1 MSATTDQGI
10 AGAAEPTA
18 EITGRGATKVRPVTV
33 EHVAND
39 LPREHDLVAGDEA
52 RSLGYAIAAAT
63 PERRRDLRSVTLD
76 DRLSV
81 IGSAAAALAL
91 DWLVYWQLLPFSGI
105 VGFVVAWY
113 VLFLLLYAVVSGM
126 RSGRPLVVDRLMSAV
141 VHGAAIV
148 VGGALLLVVVST
160 VVQGAGAI
168 AHANFFTSDLS
179 HAGPLDPL
187 TIGGALHALVGTLI
201 EIAITIVITLPLGL
215 LTALYLNEVGGR
227 PARIVRSIVEAMTA
241 LPDVVAGLFV
251 YIVLLV
257 TLGLPAS
264 GFAAAVAL
272 SITMMPITARASEVV
287 LRVVP
292 GGLREASLALG
303 ASQWRTVWRVVLPTA
318 RPGLATALILGVA
331 RGIGETAPVL
341 LTAGFTNFLH
351 LNPFNG
357 PMVSLPLFIYQSA
370 LLPEHVEV
378 QRAFGAAVE
387 LLVLVVILFVTART
401 LAGRRGVGR

>member
-1 MSATTDQGI
+1 MSATTETMTR
-10 AGAAEPTA
+10 AEVP
-18 EITGRGATKVRPVTV
+18 
-33 EHVAND
+33 EHVAYD
-39 LPREHDLVAGDEA
+39 LPREHELVAGPDA
-52 RSLGYAIAAAT
+52 RPLGHAMAAAT
-63 PERRRDLRSVTLD
+63 PEHRRVLRSATVD

-105 VGFVVAWY
+105 VGIVVCWY
-113 VLFLLLYAVVSGM
+113 VIFLLLYALVSGM
-126 RSGRPLVVDRLMSAV
+126 RHGRPLVVDRLMSAV
-141 VHGAAIV
+141 VHGAAIA

-160 VVQGAGAI
+160 VAQGAA
-168 AHANFFTSDLS
+168 AVSYANFFTSDLR
-179 HAGPLDPL
+179 HAGPLNPL
-187 TIGGALHALVGTLI
+187 TVGGALHALVGTLI
-201 EIAITIVITLPLGL
+201 EVAITVVITLPLGVT
-215 LTALYLNEVGGR
+215 TAVYLNEVGGR
-227 PARIVRSIVEAMTA
+227 FSRLVRSVVEAMTA

-264 GFAAAVAL
+264 GFAAAIAL
-272 SITMMPITARASEVV
+272 SITMLPITARAAEVV

-341 LTAGFTNFLH
+341 LTAGFTNYLN
-351 LNPFNG
+351 LNPLSG

-387 LLVLVVILFVTART
+387 LLVLVVLLFVTART
-401 LAGRRGVGR
+401 LAGRRTRGTR

>member
-1 MSATTDQGI
+1 M
-10 AGAAEPTA
+10 
-18 EITGRGATKVRPVTV
+18 
-33 EHVAND
+33 
-39 LPREHDLVAGDEA
+39 
-52 RSLGYAIAAAT
+52 AAAT
-63 PERRRDLRSVTLD
+63 PEHRRVLRSATVD

-105 VGFVVAWY
+105 VGFVVCWY
-113 VLFLLLYAVVSGM
+113 VVFLLLYALVSGM
-126 RSGRPLVVDRLMSAV
+126 RHGRPLVVDRLMSAV

-160 VVQGAGAI
+160 VAQGAA
-168 AHANFFTSDLS
+168 AVSYANFFTSDLR
-179 HAGPLDPL
+179 HAGPLNPL
-187 TIGGALHALVGTLI
+187 TVGGALHALVGTLI
-201 EIAITIVITLPLGL
+201 EVAITVVITLPLGVT
-215 LTALYLNEVGGR
+215 TAVYLNEVGGR
-227 PARIVRSIVEAMTA
+227 FSRLVRSVVEAMTA

-264 GFAAAVAL
+264 GFAAAIAL
-272 SITMMPITARASEVV
+272 SITMLPITARAAEVV

-341 LTAGFTNFLH
+341 LTAGFTNY
-351 LNPFNG
+351 LNVNPLNG
-357 PMVSLPLFIYQSA
+357 PMVSLPLFIYESA

-387 LLVLVVILFVTART
+387 LLLLVVVLFVTARA
-401 LAGRRGVGR
+401 LAGRGSRGDR

>member
-1 MSATTDQGI
+1 MSATTGEGVATD
-10 AGAAEPTA
+10 AEPTA
-18 EITGRGATKVRPVTV
+18 EIGVGRRVPL
-33 EHVAND
+33 EHVAHD
-39 LPREHDLVAGDEA
+39 LPREHDLVSGAEA
-52 RSLGYAIAAAT
+52 RPLGYALAAAT
-63 PERRRDLRSVTLD
+63 PERRRDLRSVTTD
-76 DRLSV
+76 DRLAV
-81 IGSAAAALAL
+81 LGSAAAALAL

-105 VGFVVAWY
+105 VGFVIAWY
-113 VLFLLLYAVVSGM
+113 ALFLVLYAVVSGL
-126 RSGRPLVVDRLMSAV
+126 RHGRPLVVDRMMSAV
-141 VHGAAIV
+141 VHGAAVV

-160 VVQGAGAI
+160 VVQGAPAI
-168 AHANFFTSDLS
+168 VHANFFTSDLS

-187 TIGGALHALVGTLI
+187 SVGGALHALVGTLI
-201 EIAITIVITLPLGL
+201 EIAITVVITLPLGV

-227 PARIVRSIVEAMTA
+227 FARLVRSIVEAMTA

-264 GFAAAVAL
+264 GFAAAIAL
-272 SITMMPITARASEVV
+272 SITMLPITARASEVV

-341 LTAGFTNFLH
+341 LTAGFTNFMH
-351 LNPFNG
+351 VDPFNG

-401 LAGRRGVGR
+401 LAGRRGGAR

>member
-1 MSATTDQGI
+1 MTTGT
-10 AGAAEPTA
+10 EPTA
-18 EITGRGATKVRPVTV
+18 DIVEGTARPD
-33 EHVAND
+33 HVAYD
-39 LPREHDLVAGDEA
+39 VARDHDLLAGEEA
-52 RSLGYAIAAAT
+52 RPLGHAMAAAT
-63 PERRRDLRSVTLD
+63 PDRPRDLRSTTTD

-105 VGFVVAWY
+105 VGFVIAWY
-113 VLFLLLYAVVSGM
+113 ALFLVLYAVVSGM
-126 RSGRPLVVDRLMSAV
+126 RAARPQVVDRIMSAV
-141 VHGAAIV
+141 VHGGAIV
-148 VGGALLLVVVST
+148 VGGALVLVVAST

-168 AHANFFTSDLS
+168 AHPNFFTSDLS

-187 TIGGALHALVGTLI
+187 TVGGALHALVGTLI
-201 EIAITIVITLPLGL
+201 EIAITVVITLPLGL

-227 PARIVRSIVEAMTA
+227 FARVVRSIVEAMTA

-264 GFAAAVAL
+264 GFAAAIAL
-272 SITMMPITARASEVV
+272 SITMLPITARAGEVV

-303 ASQWRTVWRVVLPTA
+303 ASQWSTVWRVVLPTA

-341 LTAGFTNFLH
+341 LTAGFTNFMH
-351 LNPFNG
+351 GNPFDG

-401 LAGRRGVGR
+401 LAGRRGGGR

>member
-1 MSATTDQGI
+1 MSATTDTEMTSELTKTSRR
-10 AGAAEPTA
+10 AAVP
-18 EITGRGATKVRPVTV
+18 
-33 EHVAND
+33 EHVAYD
-39 LPREHDLVAGDEA
+39 LPREHELVSGDEA
-52 RSLGYAIAAAT
+52 RPLGYAMSTAT
-63 PERRRDLRSVTLD
+63 PERRRALRSATLD

-81 IGSAAAALAL
+81 TGSAVAAFAL

-105 VGFVVAWY
+105 LGFVVIWY
-113 VLFLLLYAVVSGM
+113 ALFLLLYALVSGL
-126 RSGRPLVVDRLMSAV
+126 RYGRPLVVDRLMSAV

-148 VGGALLLVVVST
+148 VGGALLVVVVST
-160 VVQGAGAI
+160 VWQGAAAT
-168 AHANFFTSDLS
+168 AHPNFFTSDLS
-179 HAGPLDPL
+179 HAGPLQPL
-187 TIGGALHALVGTLI
+187 TVGGSLHALVGTLI
-201 EIAITIVITLPLGL
+201 EVAITVVITLPLGVT
-215 LTALYLNEVGGR
+215 TAVYLNEVGGR
-227 PARIVRSIVEAMTA
+227 FSRLVRSVVEAMTA

-264 GFAAAVAL
+264 GFAAAIAL
-272 SITMMPITARASEVV
+272 SITMLPITARASEVV

-341 LTAGFTNFLH
+341 LTAGFTNY
-351 LNPFNG
+351 LNVNPLNG
-357 PMVSLPLFIYQSA
+357 PMVSLPLFIYESA

-378 QRAFGAAVE
+378 QRAFGAAIE
-387 LLVLVVILFVTART
+387 LLVLVVLLFVTARA
-401 LAGRRGVGR
+401 LAGRRGRGDR